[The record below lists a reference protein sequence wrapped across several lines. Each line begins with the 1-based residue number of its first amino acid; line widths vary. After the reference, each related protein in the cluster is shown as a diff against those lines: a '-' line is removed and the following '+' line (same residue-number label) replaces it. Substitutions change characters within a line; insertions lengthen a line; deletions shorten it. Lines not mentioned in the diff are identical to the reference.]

1 MTNKDQISIEELQ
14 EIIQTIFTDYI
25 THYQA
30 NKMTFTE
37 FAIIENILV
46 KLDLELSRRGISIE

>member
-30 NKMTFTE
+30 DKMSFSE
-37 FAIIENILV
+37 FVIVENILIKIDA
-46 KLDLELSRRGISIE
+46 KLRERGYIVE

>member
-1 MTNKDQISIEELQ
+1 MTNKDQISITELQ

-25 THYQA
+25 AHYQA

-46 KLDLELSRRGISIE
+46 KLDLELSKRGISIE